1 MKSNISRSLRSMGA
15 GHLIR
20 KILRRLADPGLVAK
34 DVRRLVIDLRTDLI
48 RLYAAYHQ
56 QRKTPGRVFRIRR
69 RDCRM
74 WLPISYGHTVAQRRF
89 GTFEPW
95 TFDTLD
101 RIVRPGFVV
110 VELGACYGAFT
121 IHLSRLVGPTGRV
134 YGFEPFPKYFEIA
147 ERNVALNGLTNVRL
161 LNQAVAPPSM
171 TSVDFNAE
179 SVTPYSGVVQMT
191 GFDYPRRSKDIKS
204 GNDHSKETV
213 RCVSLLEFL
222 HNAQC
227 AMDLLVMDIEGC
239 EIEVLKNIRSLL
251 CGGPKRP
258 VVFFELHPDFYPSGT
273 EASLYRFFEECGYAT
288 ERISSHLLCT
298 PQPRPQ
304 P

>member
-1 MKSNISRSLRSMGA
+1 MGA

-20 KILRRLADPGLVAK
+20 KIFRRLADPGLVAK

-48 RLYAAYHQ
+48 RVYAAYHQ
-56 QRKTPGRVFRIRR
+56 QRKTPGRVFRVRR

-74 WLPISYGHTVAQRRF
+74 WLPISYGETVAQRRF

-110 VELGACYGAFT
+110 IELGACYGAFT

-147 ERNVALNGLTNVRL
+147 ERNVALNALTNVRL

-179 SVTPYSGVVQMT
+179 SISPYSGVQQMT
-191 GFDYPRRSKDIKS
+191 GFDYSGASEGIKS
-204 GNDHSKETV
+204 RNDHSRETV

-222 HNAQC
+222 QNEQC
-227 AMDLLVMDIEGC
+227 AMDFLFMDIEGC

-251 CGGPKRP
+251 CGEAKRP
-258 VVFFELHPDFYPSGT
+258 VVFFELHPDFYRSGD
-273 EASLYRFFEECGYAT
+273 EAWLYKFFEECGYST
-288 ERISSHLLCT
+288 ERITSHLLCT
-298 PQPRPQ
+298 PRS
-304 P
+304 